1 MSRIISYPS
10 GFFQSVEE
18 TNMQQIGMYYIVT
31 NRGEHNEERNQVCG
45 REKKEDNL
53 IDVQRA

>member
-1 MSRIISYPS
+1 
-10 GFFQSVEE
+10 
-18 TNMQQIGMYYIVT
+18 MQQIGMYYIVT
-31 NRGEHNEERNQVCG
+31 NRGEHNEERKQGCG